1 MKDLMTAACSEW
13 TNEELAV
20 LARNDQAALETLV
33 RRNEGFVILMVSEF
47 QKRNGYHDPNDFE
60 DYCQICRIS
69 IVKAVKNFDPGAGTK
84 FITYAG
90 RIMRND
96 MMKQLEKDK
105 VFCEKVAGELNE
117 EIDTTAEEC
126 DEEYGDAYDNRFE
139 DRRSYDLDILP
150 SSVIYIHKT
159 PVPVERTEID
169 DEARSAR
176 LGHYFGLIREILE
189 EGTEEAPKDPSKRD
203 KRKIKYE
210 NNKETEHS
218 WKYPV
223 FHEALQDLQINK
235 ILKELFDNRF
245 DSAQREYL
253 IYRFGLKDLVQK
265 NLKETAEHFH
275 LRVSYARKIEEEGLE
290 TLRDKLCKDQ
300 LL

>member
-1 MKDLMTAACSEW
+1 MMRLMTPACSER

-20 LARNDQAALETLV
+20 LAKSDDVALETLV
-33 RRNEGFVILMVSEF
+33 SRNEGFVILMVSEF
-47 QKRNGYHDPNDFE
+47 QKRKGYHDSNDFE

-105 VFCEKVAGELNE
+105 VFRENIAGELHE
-117 EIDTTAEEC
+117 ETDTTAEEC

-139 DRRSYDLDILP
+139 DRRSYNLDILP
-150 SSVIYIHKT
+150 SSVVYILRT
-159 PVPVERTEID
+159 LVPVERTEID

-176 LGHYFGLIREILE
+176 LGRYSGLIREILE
-189 EGTEEAPKDPSKRD
+189 GETEETPEDSSKRN
-203 KRKIKYE
+203 KRKIKYDS
-210 NNKETEHS
+210 NKETEYS
-218 WKYPV
+218 WKYPIY
-223 FHEALQDLQINK
+223 HAALRSLQIK
-235 ILKELFDNRF
+235 AVLQKLLDQRF
-245 DSAQREYL
+245 DPAQKEYL
-253 IYRFGLKDLVQK
+253 IYRFGLKDLVPK

-275 LRVSYARKIEEEGLE
+275 LRESYAKKIEEEGLDS
-290 TLRDKLCKDQ
+290 LRNQLAREKL
-300 LL
+300 